1 VHDSSDEPPREIHF
15 FIPFFLFF
23 FDCIFNDIFVY
34 RCMTA
39 VMNLL
44 EKFNIA
50 PTDIGRLEV
59 LLMCC

>member
-1 VHDSSDEPPREIHF
+1 MNLLEKFIFLSLF
-15 FIPFFLFF
+15 FIF